1 MTPDRENVTLKCL
14 SCAAL
19 MRLPRDK
26 VADTDPLPPARPNR
40 PI

>member
-14 SCAAL
+14 SCATL

-26 VADTDPLPPARPNR
+26 VADIDPLPRPRPNES
-40 PI
+40 I